1 MEQPPMFMDQQNQH
15 CENGYT
21 TTESN
26 LQIQCDPHQNF
37 NVILHRCIKI
47 NPKIHIDAQKTP
59 NSQSILKQRS
69 NDGDITILQS
79 HSSKISMVL
88 TAKQT

>member
-37 NVILHRCIKI
+37 NVILHR
-47 NPKIHIDAQKTP
+47 NQKFK
-59 NSQSILKQRS
+59 S
-69 NDGDITILQS
+69 
-79 HSSKISMVL
+79 
-88 TAKQT
+88 